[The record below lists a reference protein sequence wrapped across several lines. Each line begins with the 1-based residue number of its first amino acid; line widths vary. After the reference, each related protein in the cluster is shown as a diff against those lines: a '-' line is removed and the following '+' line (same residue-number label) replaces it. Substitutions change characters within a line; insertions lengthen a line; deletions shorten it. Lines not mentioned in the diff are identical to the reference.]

1 MATLASIL
9 NIATSGLQAA
19 QAGLNVVSNNV
30 SNVNT
35 AGYVTEVL
43 NQSSVSADG
52 ASAGVQVDGVTR
64 ATNAYLEAAN
74 YTAQSTAGQASIT
87 SSLLTQAQNLLGD
100 PTPTTTASGSTTTN
114 SFFTTL
120 DNVFSSLSTVATSPS
135 SSSELAAVNQ
145 VSSFL
150 SSAQTIQSGL
160 STLSTQADQ
169 QIQSGVST
177 ANQLLSQISSLNTQI
192 SQANLT
198 GQDATGPEN
207 QQASL
212 ISQLSS
218 LIGVNVSTG
227 ANGVVTV
234 RGTDGTLLANGVGS
248 ATLSYQVTDGSGQV
262 LVTPAQSSVQSTADI
277 TNGQLAGLIN
287 VRNVQL
293 PGIAGQ
299 VANLVNQ
306 TAAQLNAV
314 SNQYSSV
321 PPPTTLTGA
330 NTGQDLG
337 TAISNFGA
345 GTTNINIVST
355 TGSNSGALQNQVTI
369 TFNGDGTGTISNS
382 SGASANFT
390 SSTFLSTLNGSSG
403 LGSSGASASYTNG
416 ALSIT
421 SGSTTSGV
429 AITDGTPA
437 AEIGGQDFS
446 TFFGLNNLIQSSTIT
461 NTNTGLTSSSASG
474 FPAGQTLSFNILS
487 STGAT
492 LQTVSAATP
501 SGGTVGDLVSAL
513 NASVAGYGQF
523 SLSSTGQLSFQ
534 ANSGS
539 NVSLAV
545 ATDDT
550 QNGAGASVTQLFGI
564 GAAQQI
570 SASNSYSVRTDI
582 ANNPTLLQTAQATAG
597 TVAVGTT
604 VLEPGD
610 TSGADALAQAGGNT
624 ATFPAAGGLP
634 STTTTL
640 TDYASQIG
648 GAIANTAS
656 AAATASTNAASLA
669 NEAQSRLSG
678 AEGVNLDSELVSLTT
693 YQQAYSASARL
704 VQASSDLFNTLMT
717 MVGS

>member
-1 MATLASIL
+1 MASLNSIL

-43 NQSSVSADG
+43 NQSSITNDG
-52 ASAGVQVDGVTR
+52 ASAGVQVDGITR
-64 ATNAYLEAAN
+64 ATNAYLEAAT

-87 SSLLTQAQNLLGD
+87 SSLLTQAQSLLGD
-100 PTPTTTASGSTTTN
+100 PTPTTTANGSTTTT
-114 SFFTTL
+114 SFFSSL
-120 DNVFSSLSTVATSPS
+120 DNVFSSLSTVAASPS
-135 SSSELAAVNQ
+135 SSTELAAVNQ
-145 VSSFL
+145 VSTFL

-160 STLSTQADQ
+160 KTLSTQADQ
-169 QIQSGVST
+169 QIQSDVST
-177 ANQLLSQISSLNTQI
+177 ANQLLSQISGLNTQI
-192 SQANLT
+192 SQANIT

-212 ISQLSS
+212 INQLSS
-218 LIGVNVSTG
+218 LMGVNVSTG
-227 ANGVVTV
+227 SNGVVTI
-234 RGTDGTLLANGVGS
+234 RGTDGTLLANGVGA
-248 ATLSYQVTDGSGQV
+248 ATLSYQVADGAGQIS
-262 LVTPAQSSVQSTADI
+262 VTPAQSDVQSTANI
-277 TNGQLAGLIN
+277 SNGELAGLIN

-306 TAAQLNAV
+306 TATQLNAV
-314 SNQYSSV
+314 SNQYSAV

-330 NTGQDLG
+330 QTGQDLG
-337 TAISNFGA
+337 TVISNFGA
-345 GTTNINIVST
+345 GSTNINIV
-355 TGSNSGALQNQVTI
+355 NSSGVLQNQVTI
-369 TFNGDGTGTISNS
+369 TFNGDGTGTISNGSGS
-382 SGASANFT
+382 SSLT
-390 SSTFLSTLNGSSG
+390 SSNFLSTLNGSSG
-403 LGSSGASASYTNG
+403 LGGAGASATYTDG

-421 SGSTTSGV
+421 SGGATSGV
-429 AITDGTPA
+429 AISDGSPA
-437 AEIGGQDFS
+437 AKVGGQDFS
-446 TFFGLNNLIQSSTIT
+446 TFFGLNNLIQSSTVT

-474 FPAGQTLSFNILS
+474 FSAGETLSFNILS

-492 LQTVSAATP
+492 LQTVTTKTP

-513 NASVAGYGQF
+513 NSSVSAYGQF

-534 ANSGS
+534 ANTGS

-570 SASNSYSVRTDI
+570 SASTSYSVRTDI
-582 ANNPTLLQTAQATAG
+582 ANNPTLLQTAAVAAG
-597 TVAVGTT
+597 GTPGSTV

-610 TSGADALAQAGGNT
+610 TSGVDALSQAGGTT
-624 ATFPAAGGLP
+624 AAFQAAGGLP
-634 STTTTL
+634 ATTTTL
-640 TDYASQIG
+640 TDYASQIS
-648 GAIANTAS
+648 GAIANSAS
-656 AAATASTNAASLA
+656 AASTSSTNAASLA

-704 VQASSDLFNTLMT
+704 IQASSDLFNTLMT